1 MSEASLQAS
10 RSRRRALTL
19 LAAALLLAHALLAE
33 RLASWLASAAQE
45 SGMPPRLQ
53 AVFVRELRP
62 VEPPAARAMAALPA
76 PRLAAPRRIAP
87 AASPAV
93 AASAASPAI
102 SASNARSA
110 TRRQAG
116 HEAWLAASSEAL
128 PDAADR
134 APLAP
139 VEDKPLLEPQQAQAM
154 LAGASAPGLGA
165 SAPAMAELAAAASA
179 AAPTT
184 GEAPSLPAEA
194 ASPSAEA
201 ASTSRRPSGFAWP
214 PSTRL
219 SYTLIGDVR
228 GEVRGEAQVEW
239 VREGSR
245 YQVHLD
251 VLIGPG
257 FAPAARRRIT
267 SDGELT
273 PHGLAPRRYDEST
286 RVAFGGT
293 QRLTMHFDEVGVTLA
308 DGSRTDTLPALQDS
322 ASQFVQLTYL
332 FLTGTE
338 RLEAGRQVEV
348 PLALPRHVEVL
359 AYDVVG
365 EEQLHTPF
373 GALAAW
379 HLRPRRPPRRGTLA
393 VEAWFAPSLQYL
405 PVRIVIRQGGEH
417 YIDLMI
423 ERLPQ
428 QALSPQ
434 GGSPESAAGPVQE
447 ETGAALSR

>member
-1 MSEASLQAS
+1 MSEASPQAS
-10 RSRRRALTL
+10 RSRRRALTV
-19 LAAALLLAHALLAE
+19 LAVALLLAHALLAE
-33 RLASWLASAAQE
+33 RLAGWLASATQE
-45 SGMPPRLQ
+45 AGVPPRLQ
-53 AVFVRELRP
+53 AVFVRELLP
-62 VEPPAARAMAALPA
+62 VEPPQPRAMAALPA
-76 PRLAAPRRIAP
+76 PLLAAPRRIA
-87 AASPAV
+87 AAAPTV
-93 AASAASPAI
+93 AASAAASPAT
-102 SASNARSA
+102 SASDAGSA
-110 TRRQAG
+110 TRRRAV
-116 HEAWLAASSEAL
+116 HEARLAPPSEAL
-128 PDAADR
+128 PGAADR
-134 APLAP
+134 GSSAPTEGKPP
-139 VEDKPLLEPQQAQAM
+139 VEAQQAQAM
-154 LAGASAPGLGA
+154 PAGASAPGLGA
-165 SAPAMAELAAAASA
+165 SAPPAMAELAAAATA

-184 GEAPSLPAEA
+184 GEAPSAPAEA
-194 ASPSAEA
+194 AGPSAEA
-201 ASTSRRPSGFAWP
+201 AGPSGHPSGFAWP

-286 RVAFGGT
+286 RVAFGRT
-293 QRLTMHFDEVGVTLA
+293 RRLTMHFDEDGVTLA
-308 DGSRTDTLPALQDS
+308 DGRRTDTLPALQDS

-338 RLEAGRQVEV
+338 RLEAGRHVEV
-348 PLALPRHVEVL
+348 PLALPRHVEALV
-359 AYDVVG
+359 YDVVG

-379 HLRPRRPPRRGTLA
+379 HLRPRRPPRPGTLA

-428 QALSPQ
+428 QALPPQ
-434 GGSPESAAGPVQE
+434 GGSLESAAGPVQD
-447 ETGAALSR
+447 ARPVPR